1 MGPLSGDLRK
11 RVVSAVHEEGM
22 SCRAAARRFGVSFS
36 SSIRWVAA
44 LRERGSYAPL
54 PMGGDT
60 RSQRLEAHADFLLG
74 LHRREPDL
82 TLNEICDRLELG
94 RGEKVSASMIWRF
107 FDRRDITFKKNPRTR
122 ASRTARTSLSGDGD
136 GSRVNLT
143 LDPLKLVF
151 VDETA
156 ATTNMARRYGRRR
169 RGQRLRCGVP
179 HGHYKAITF
188 VFGLRLRGVVAP
200 KAYDHAMNAE
210 TFEAWLEHHLLP
222 TLEEG
227 DIVVLDNLK
236 AHKSPRVAEI
246 LVRKNCTVRYLPPY
260 SPDFNPIEMAISKLK
275 SALRKLAERAVA
287 GLIAILESCAG
298 LFKPADCQSYF
309 KACGYHPAELPALDT
324 T

>member
-1 MGPLSGDLRK
+1 M
-11 RVVSAVHEEGM
+11 
-22 SCRAAARRFGVSFS
+22 
-36 SSIRWVAA
+36 
-44 LRERGSYAPL
+44 
-54 PMGGDT
+54 
-60 RSQRLEAHADFLLG
+60 
-74 LHRREPDL
+74 
-82 TLNEICDRLELG
+82 
-94 RGEKVSASMIWRF
+94 
-107 FDRRDITFKKNPRTR
+107 
-122 ASRTARTSLSGDGD
+122 
-136 GSRVNLT
+136 
-143 LDPLKLVF
+143 F

-179 HGHYKAITF
+179 HGHYKATTF

-200 KAYDHAMNAE
+200 KAYDRAMNVE

-236 AHKSPRVAEI
+236 AHKSPIVAEI
-246 LVRKNCTVRYLPPY
+246 LARKNCTVRYLPPY

-275 SALRKLAERAVA
+275 SALRKLAERTVA
-287 GLIAILESCAG
+287 GLLAILQGCAG

-309 KACGYHPAELPALDT
+309 KACGYDPAELQVLDT